1 MKEITV
7 RLPCE
12 YQRRLKLLAAKSG
25 MKPAVFARE
34 KLLEAIEA
42 EERIRHDAEMKEMVR
57 QAIAFNEVR
66 DILLEGK
73 SLEAIARMPH

>member
-12 YQRRLKLLAAKSG
+12 YQGRLKLLAAKSG
-25 MKPAVFARE
+25 KNPAVFARE
-34 KLLEAIEA
+34 KLIEAIDA
-42 EERIRHDAEMKEMVR
+42 EERILHDAEMREMVK

-66 DILLEGK
+66 DFLLKES
-73 SLEAIARMPH
+73 SLEAIARMPY